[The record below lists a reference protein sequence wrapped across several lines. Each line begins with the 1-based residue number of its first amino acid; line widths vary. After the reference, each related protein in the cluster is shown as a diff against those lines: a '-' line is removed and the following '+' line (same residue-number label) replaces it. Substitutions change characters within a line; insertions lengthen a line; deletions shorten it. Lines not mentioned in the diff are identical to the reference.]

1 MSEYLKIEDAPDF
14 VKDTRSGAILNT
26 NVRALE
32 AYRKTREKSNEVQEL
47 KTKVL
52 SLEKNISEIKSLL
65 LAVLSEKK

>member
-1 MSEYLKIEDAPDF
+1 MNEYLKIEDAPDL

-65 LAVLSEKK
+65 TAVLSEKK

>member
-1 MSEYLKIEDAPDF
+1 MNEYLKIEDVPDL

-65 LAVLSEKK
+65 TAVLSEKK